1 MALPALTPQQRAEAL
16 EKAAQARRARSE
28 LVEAIKTGQAS
39 FAAVLARSATDPIV
53 AKTRVNVLVRA
64 VPGYGPAK
72 ASAVLSKVGIA
83 EGRRV
88 GGLGPNQSEA
98 LISEL
103 S

>member
-16 EKAAQARRARSE
+16 EKATQARRARSQ
-28 LVEAIKTGQAS
+28 LVEEIKTGQAS
-39 FAAVLARSATDPIV
+39 IEAVLARAATDPIV
-53 AKTRVNVLVRA
+53 AKTRINVLVRA
-64 VPGYGPAK
+64 VPGHGPAK
-72 ASAVLSKVGIA
+72 ASAALKKVGIA

-88 GGLGPNQSEA
+88 GGLGPNQAEA